1 MTPEFSDLVYKVI
14 SYTLD
19 LMERV
24 ELGSAPDLET
34 ERSRLIEL
42 LPANAGPAIQADY
55 AGDGRTFLG
64 ARYALAC
71 WIDELFIVYSA
82 WAERWKPLVLEQA
95 LFGTRLRYERFWEQ
109 AKIVLRRPGSPRP
122 LSPPGPDALE
132 TFLLCILLGF
142 RGTHRDAPEQGA
154 PETVQGYVDE
164 MRQQVARVAD
174 WPSPGDRG
182 VRTNVEPLVGRE
194 MLRKTVA
201 VYGTALLVVL
211 LVLMVVIRAFT

>member
-19 LMERV
+19 LMDRV

-34 ERSRLIEL
+34 ERGRLIEL

-82 WAERWKPLVLEQA
+82 WADRWKPLVLEQA
-95 LFGTRLRYERFWEQ
+95 LFGTRLRAERFWEQ
-109 AKIVLRRPGSPRP
+109 AEIVLRRPGAPRP

-132 TFLLCILLGF
+132 TFFLCILLGF
-142 RGTHRDAPEQGA
+142 RGTHRDAPG
-154 PETVQGYVDE
+154 TVQGYVDE
-164 MRQQVARVAD
+164 MKQQVARVPE

-182 VRTNVEPLVGRE
+182 VTTNVEPRVGRE
-194 MLRKTVA
+194 MLRRIVA
-201 VYGTALLVVL
+201 RYGAALLVVMLVL
-211 LVLMVVIRAFT
+211 LVVFRVT